1 MFYVVFHNHKNK
13 LQVVIQL
20 KDYSKCLFCFNNN
33 MDKSQIVDFLSKITL
48 KC

>member
-20 KDYSKCLFCFNNN
+20 KDYTICLFCSNDN
-33 MDKSQIVDFLSKITL
+33 MDKSQNFDFLSKITI
-48 KC
+48 KY